1 LALLLV
7 LEGSAG
13 AAEAFKVATFNLE
26 NYVEPGEAARAGK
39 PAQSRA
45 QVRETILRMRADV
58 LGLQEVGTT
67 NALLELR
74 AALQEEGLNYPY
86 WEHVAGG
93 YDTNI
98 FVAVLSRFPITAR
111 RPHTQ
116 EGFLLQGRRF
126 RLTRGIAEVDIQ
138 VSHDYSFTLF
148 VAHLKSRRPAA
159 EADESEIR
167 EQEAAILREK
177 IETRLKAKPN
187 ANLVVLGD
195 LNDVKDAR
203 STRTVIGRGRTALI
217 DTRPAEANGDPAGS
231 GRSLRTITWTH
242 FFAKEDTY
250 SRVDYILLSP
260 GMAKEW
266 QPAASYVVAAPNWG
280 LASDHRPVLASFDPR
295 DR

>member
-1 LALLLV
+1 
-7 LEGSAG
+7 
-13 AAEAFKVATFNLE
+13 
-26 NYVEPGEAARAGK
+26 
-39 PAQSRA
+39 
-45 QVRETILRMRADV
+45 M
-58 LGLQEVGTT
+58 
-67 NALLELR
+67 
-74 AALQEEGLNYPY
+74 
-86 WEHVAGG
+86 
-93 YDTNI
+93 
-98 FVAVLSRFPITAR
+98 AVLSRFPITAR

-116 EGFLLQGRRF
+116 DGFLLQGRRF

-138 VSHDYSFTLF
+138 VTTNYSFTLF

-177 IETRLKAKPN
+177 IETRLKAKPS

-203 STRTVIGRGRTALI
+203 STRTVIGKGRNALV
-217 DTRPAEANGDPAGS
+217 DTRPGEANGDLSVS

-266 QPAASYVVAAPNWG
+266 QPTASYVVAVPNWG
-280 LASDHRPVLASFDPR
+280 LASDHRPVLATFVPR